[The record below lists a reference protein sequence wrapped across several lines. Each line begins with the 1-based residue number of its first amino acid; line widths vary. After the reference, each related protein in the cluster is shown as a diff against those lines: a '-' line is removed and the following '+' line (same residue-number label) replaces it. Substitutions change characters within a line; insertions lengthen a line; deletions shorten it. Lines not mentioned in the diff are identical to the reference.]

1 MHDER
6 AFANLREQG
15 VKHGSLKKGCAQRR
29 KISPLHRSDPRRP
42 VPVHGSNHDPI
53 APGTTQYL
61 SHTVVITNQR
71 TSSGL
76 AFQKTGALSHEP
88 HAVISSGT
96 V

>member
-1 MHDER
+1 MMNEPFRTCENNASIPGH
-6 AFANLREQG
+6 
-15 VKHGSLKKGCAQRR
+15 SKKGCAQRR
-29 KISPLHRSDPRRP
+29 KISPLHRGDPRRP

-76 AFQKTGALSHEP
+76 AFQIIGGCSHKP
-88 HAVISSGT
+88 RAVISSRT